1 MFTDIIPPKWRKYVY
16 ATVALAAL
24 VFGAWQ
30 ASDGNWTEAVA
41 ALLAALVNGMAH
53 GNTNPEPPEADR

>member
-1 MFTDIIPPKWRKYVY
+1 MFTDIIPPTGRKYVY
-16 ATVALAAL
+16 AIVALAAL

-30 ASDGNWTEAVA
+30 ASDGNWAEAFA

-53 GNTNPEPPEADR
+53 GNTNNPEPGDEQ